1 MDPTVQDIKLVP
13 SVKPLANYTDKNM
26 ILRIPMSV
34 LSVDQDM
41 IKVRLPNA
49 KHNITSF
56 GVCSQPGVSGLGEQ
70 GLVSKKPWVR
80 IHQKCQGP

>member
-49 KHNITSF
+49 KLWGLQPAWCFRF
-56 GVCSQPGVSGLGEQ
+56 GGAGTCV
-70 GLVSKKPWVR
+70 
-80 IHQKCQGP
+80 